1 MNYKIPIIL
10 DKNKQDLLVKK
21 ILKVEE
27 EISLNKV
34 KIMKIE
40 KEISEMIE
48 KIVLK

>member
-1 MNYKIPIIL
+1 MKKSRPYFYIL
-10 DKNKQDLLVKK
+10 HPSDHANPDH
-21 ILKVEE
+21 E
-27 EISLNKV
+27 SLNKV